1 MGSRWAGGSDGGP
14 FSETWPLVGGGFAT
28 YLARGGPQAPPP
40 AEVGLQRGG
49 HPERG
54 GARPWGNR
62 TLFVNWTQAGQ
73 GDL

>member
-1 MGSRWAGGSDGGP
+1 MGGP
-14 FSETWPLVGGGFAT
+14 SLKRGPWWEEGLLLTWRVE
-28 YLARGGPQAPPP
+28 GPRAPPP